1 MSTTAN
7 QNKGFNLLFNSSKS
21 SLNFEKILSGIGS
34 VFFFKFI
41 SENNNFV
48 LCALWIVY
56 AVIIYATVAE
66 IKKFNQTK
74 FTIYCCSAWFFLL
87 AFLFL
92 FTDFSV
98 VKNIGSKPIFNV
110 ISNRRGTGNSSGNN
124 SSNDSGSSRV
134 RSGDSSSSE
143 FGSGNAFAS
152 SRGSDSTISS
162 EFGSGDS
169 SSSEFGSGSEFGTG
183 NSSSSV
189 RSGNNNNNNNNN
201 NSSNSSVATP

>member
-1 MSTTAN
+1 MSTTTVN
-7 QNKGFNLLFNSSKS
+7 QNTGFNVLFNSSKS

-98 VKNIGSKPIFNV
+98 VKNIGPG
-110 ISNRRGTGNSSGNN
+110 NRSGTGN
-124 SSNDSGSSRV
+124 R
-134 RSGDSSSSE
+134 
-143 FGSGNAFAS
+143 
-152 SRGSDSTISS
+152 
-162 EFGSGDS
+162 
-169 SSSEFGSGSEFGTG
+169 TG
-183 NSSSSV
+183 NSSSSSDMTSDMTSDIGGDFGNMSDITSD
-189 RSGNNNNNNNNN
+189 SGFANNNNIISSSSDSGSRLGNSSVFSSVVNNNNNNN
-201 NSSNSSVATP
+201 NSSNIISSNSSSNSSSP